1 MQVFRPVF
9 ASHPMRFGRGP
20 VRLLDESRRNGV
32 SIADDLKL
40 FAATF
45 LAGFL
50 FVAILIG

>member
-1 MQVFRPVF
+1 MQAFRPVF

-20 VRLLDESRRNGV
+20 VRQLNEAEPAGPTVAGD
-32 SIADDLKL
+32 IKL

>member
-9 ASHPMRFGRGP
+9 ASHSMRFGRGP
-20 VRLLDESRRNGV
+20 VRLLEKASPEEA
-32 SIADDLKL
+32 SIAGDIRL

>member
-1 MQVFRPVF
+1 MQVVRPVF

-20 VRLLDESRRNGV
+20 IRQVHKPSAERASVGSDVR
-32 SIADDLKL
+32 L

>member
-1 MQVFRPVF
+1 MQAFRPLF
-9 ASHPMRFGRGP
+9 ASHPMRFGRRP
-20 VRLLDESRRNGV
+20 VRLFDEPRPEGV
-32 SIADDLKL
+32 SIAGDIRL

>member
-20 VRLLDESRRNGV
+20 VRQVHKPSPERASLS
-32 SIADDLKL
+32 SDLRL
-40 FAATF
+40 FSATF

>member
-1 MQVFRPVF
+1 MQAFRPVF

-20 VRLLDESRRNGV
+20 VRQVHRPSPERGGIGSDVR
-32 SIADDLKL
+32 L

>member
-20 VRLLDESRRNGV
+20 VRPLDEPSPQGV
-32 SIADDLKL
+32 SIAGDIKL

>member
-9 ASHPMRFGRGP
+9 ACHPMRFGRGP
-20 VRLLDESRRNGV
+20 ARRLDKAAPEGPAV
-32 SIADDLKL
+32 AGDIKL